1 MENNYEIKYTDTRHG
16 YARIN
21 KEWKLV
27 ISIPNFLRNDK
38 KFHESLIS
46 KWQKLISRYNKKTH
60 INIVTDDEIL
70 LFWEATKKSDLW
82 KNQKQVQSELKKILY
97 EYCEPILDSISS
109 TIWKKYSELKI
120 KKLKSKWGSCSSDQ
134 IIVLNQD
141 LVHLPNKL
149 IKYVVIH
156 EVCHLKHK
164 HHQKS
169 FRDLVENLC
178 PNYKLLRKELKN
190 IIIR

>member
-1 MENNYEIKYTDTRHG
+1 MGNNYEIKYTDTRHG

-60 INIVTDDEIL
+60 INIITDDEIS
-70 LFWEATKKSDLW
+70 LFGEATKKSELW
-82 KNQKQVQSELKKILY
+82 KNQKQIQSELKKILY
-97 EYCEPILDSISS
+97 EYCEPILDSLSA

-120 KKLKSKWGSCSSDQ
+120 KKLKSKRGSCSSDQ

-149 IKYVVIH
+149 IKYVIIH
-156 EVCHLKHK
+156 EACHLKHK